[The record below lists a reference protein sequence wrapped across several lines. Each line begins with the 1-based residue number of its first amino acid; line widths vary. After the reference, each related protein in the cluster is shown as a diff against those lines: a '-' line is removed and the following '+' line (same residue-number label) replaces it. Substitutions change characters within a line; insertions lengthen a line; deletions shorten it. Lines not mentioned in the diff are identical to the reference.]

1 MRGFGMFCLH
11 RIEQKFASH
20 TWFHSLSTLRT
31 CASGSQAM
39 GKALEVCR
47 ANTRCKKMLEKLEK
61 KDLEGKGNALIRAQD
76 IILELLYSLDQGLL
90 DQGDELAMNLQRLYL
105 YSYRR
110 LIHAN
115 LRMDA
120 EAVDEVI
127 KLMENLL
134 EAWEQIAAG
143 DGGNNPASSSP
154 GVALTG

>member
-1 MRGFGMFCLH
+1 MSRGGYRQH
-11 RIEQKFASH
+11 NQYNQVQIKTAN
-20 TWFHSLSTLRT
+20 
-31 CASGSQAM
+31 SGKLIVLLYQGAIRFM
-39 GKALEVCR
+39 KRAL
-47 ANTRCKKMLEKLEK
+47 MLLEK

-120 EAVDEVI
+120 DAVDEVI

>member
-1 MRGFGMFCLH
+1 MSRGGYRQDNQYNQVQIKTANSRKLIVLLYQGAIRFMK
-11 RIEQKFASH
+11 R
-20 TWFHSLSTLRT
+20 
-31 CASGSQAM
+31 
-39 GKALEVCR
+39 AL
-47 ANTRCKKMLEKLEK
+47 MLLEK

-120 EAVDEVI
+120 DAVDEVI

-143 DGGNNPASSSP
+143 GGNNPASSSP